1 MPLPN
6 LTILRT
12 YAQKA
17 NPASLPASILFSH
30 TERSLTIHDAY
41 PKALFHFLT
50 LPRIQDPFS
59 ASDLVDLRSL
69 LQCDKARA
77 KDLLVGLRDDVAAVV
92 KEIEEEMV
100 NRYGFKWDVWTGFHG
115 APSMVHLHIH
125 IISSDLCSPT
135 LKTKKHLNSFHPKHG
150 FFLPF
155 TEVLS
160 WFDAEDSYFTTMA
173 ALKKSQYEPILKEDL
188 TCWRC
193 EGTFKNMPALKTHLQ
208 EEFDKLTSREKAKA
222 ERKRKLEQKSDLD
235 SAAGEIHK
243 KSKTSVSEDGA
254 S

>member
-1 MPLPN
+1 MGSSGTSGLVSMARHQWCESYSVLPGQAWPSGN
-6 LTILRT
+6 YSSSSFL
-12 YAQKA
+12 Y
-17 NPASLPASILFSH
+17 FS
-30 TERSLTIHDAY
+30 
-41 PKALFHFLT
+41 
-50 LPRIQDPFS
+50 
-59 ASDLVDLRSL
+59 
-69 LQCDKARA
+69 
-77 KDLLVGLRDDVAAVV
+77 
-92 KEIEEEMV
+92 
-100 NRYGFKWDVWTGFHG
+100 
-115 APSMVHLHIH
+115 HLHIH